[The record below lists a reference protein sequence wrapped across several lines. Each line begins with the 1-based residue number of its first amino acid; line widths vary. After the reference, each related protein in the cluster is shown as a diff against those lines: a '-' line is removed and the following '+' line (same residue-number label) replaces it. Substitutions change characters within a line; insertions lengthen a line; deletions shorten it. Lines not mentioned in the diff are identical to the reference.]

1 MNVLDVVLVIAALS
15 FAISGYRQGFIVGVL
30 SFAGFLG
37 GGMVGLLLLPRVLE
51 RFFEPGL
58 TSSIA
63 AILIVFA
70 AATIMQV
77 FATYVGGQL
86 KRYITW
92 HPARLVDATAGG
104 LAGAVSLLLVAWFIG
119 TAVASASLPVV
130 SRQVRESEVLTAI
143 SRVMPP
149 GADSWFASFSQLLDR
164 NGFPQ
169 VFGPYSQ
176 ERIVQVP
183 PPDERVLATPAVRRA
198 QHSIVKVLGTARECS
213 REIEGTGFVY
223 APRRVMTNAHV
234 VAGVRNPVVLVRGE
248 RPALRARVVLF
259 DPRRDVAVL
268 YVPELRAPA
277 LRFDRT
283 GGANDNAVVA
293 GFPRNAPSLQ
303 ASPARIRSVLNA
315 QGRDIYERDIVVREV
330 FSLFA
335 VVQPGNSGGPLLD
348 TDGEVYGVIF
358 AKSLDDD
365 QTGYALTADEVARDA
380 QLGRTRT
387 EPVYT
392 GGCA

>member
-248 RPALRARVVLF
+248 RP
-259 DPRRDVAVL
+259 
-268 YVPELRAPA
+268 
-277 LRFDRT
+277 
-283 GGANDNAVVA
+283 
-293 GFPRNAPSLQ
+293 
-303 ASPARIRSVLNA
+303 
-315 QGRDIYERDIVVREV
+315 
-330 FSLFA
+330 
-335 VVQPGNSGGPLLD
+335 
-348 TDGEVYGVIF
+348 
-358 AKSLDDD
+358 
-365 QTGYALTADEVARDA
+365 
-380 QLGRTRT
+380 
-387 EPVYT
+387 
-392 GGCA
+392 